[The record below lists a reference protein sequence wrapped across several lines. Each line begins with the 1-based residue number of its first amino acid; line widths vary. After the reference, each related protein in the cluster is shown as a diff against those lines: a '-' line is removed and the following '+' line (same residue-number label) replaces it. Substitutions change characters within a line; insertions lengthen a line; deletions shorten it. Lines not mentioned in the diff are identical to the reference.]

1 MKVRVIENE
10 EKEEMPYPKL
20 MEGNSGTIVLM
31 EARGCGTSL
40 RLGKY
45 SSIRL
50 GEYSQDWA
58 MDCFKDFEGKLEL
71 SNK

>member
-10 EKEEMPYPKL
+10 ERAKIPYPKL

-31 EARGCGTSL
+31 EARGCGTLL

-45 SSIRL
+45 SSDKL
-50 GEYSQDWA
+50 GDYLQTWH